1 MSLQRSSPIHPILT
15 VDGYQKPVY
24 AILITTFVLYPDRK
38 AYLQILDEKE
48 NDAIYWKERMA
59 DYYKHYYDKYYNEY
73 YEDLKETKY
82 KKIFEE
88 KMFALETKEKELTE
102 RMARRE
108 QELQIREDALKKKTE
123 VG

>member
-1 MSLQRSSPIHPILT
+1 
-15 VDGYQKPVY
+15 
-24 AILITTFVLYPDRK
+24 
-38 AYLQILDEKE
+38 
-48 NDAIYWKERMA
+48 MA
-59 DYYKHYYDKYYNEY
+59 DYYKHYYDKYYNKYYNKYYKEY

-88 KMFALETKEKELTE
+88 KMFALETKEKELAE